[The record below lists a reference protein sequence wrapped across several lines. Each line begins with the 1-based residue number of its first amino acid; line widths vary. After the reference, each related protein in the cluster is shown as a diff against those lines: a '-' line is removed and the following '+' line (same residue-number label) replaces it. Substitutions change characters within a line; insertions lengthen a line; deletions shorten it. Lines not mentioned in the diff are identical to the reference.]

1 MRHQCVIKGSSDV
14 LCILAPERVFTCEE
28 LSQPRLATEVLM
40 TDHLGLAL
48 STARRRLCLLLRLA
62 QGGCLDG
69 VVGVLCR
76 PRARARITG
85 HRGCAPLLMRDA
97 ITLMRNAI
105 TLMRDAIRGHSAC
118 NSTHLFLSQSR

>member
-1 MRHQCVIKGSSDV
+1 MRHQGVIKGSSDV
-14 LCILAPERVFTCEE
+14 LCILAPERFLTCEE
-28 LSQPRLATEVLM
+28 LSKPRFATEVLM

-97 ITLMRNAI
+97 ITLMR
-105 TLMRDAIRGHSAC
+105 DALRGHSAC